1 MNSLPNIHVAIK
13 QTLLVDND
21 IWVYENGVFIGT
33 LNTSL
38 NATTAYAR
46 YPIDFGKANQLPIN
60 VVLKHGSSNGN
71 GEKGQ
76 SVAVV
81 VQLSSGILSISV
93 TLPSSFKSDNKV
105 ALLHMFL
112 L

>member
-1 MNSLPNIHVAIK
+1 ME
-13 QTLLVDND
+13 QTLLMGND

-33 LNTSL
+33 LNTSV
-38 NATTAYAR
+38 NATTSYAI

-60 VVLKHGSSNGN
+60 LVLKQGSSNGN
-71 GEKGQ
+71 ENSGQ

-93 TLPSSFKSDNKV
+93 TLPKSFKNKV
-105 ALLHMFL
+105 ALLLYFL